1 MILFKKLKN
10 KAKIIRKKTQG
21 QSDIVGGILIVKGGQ
36 IKESKKGL
44 TNILYSLITKR
55 TKKYNFKEIGEPFE
69 DCGGAISSFCS
80 SDFGSIEFATK
91 IKNLDKALEKIK
103 SILEEPYFE
112 EDLLKVQ
119 KNKSIIEIRSKK
131 ENPFEFAF
139 NELRKITYKG
149 TPYES
154 SVLGEEKDIE
164 NISTSD
170 LYDRFKEMISPENI
184 VFSIA
189 SDKEIDIEKLE
200 ALLNGLKSEK
210 PIIISPKNNIIKNTH
225 QIKIKR
231 GGEQSTIIYA
241 FNAPSIKNKEEYFGF
256 KVLSSYLGG
265 GMSSL
270 FFRELREKKG
280 YAYATSAFYEPKFYA
295 SRLFCYIGTSKEKT
309 EKAASDMLSIIENL
323 KFDNKVVKLT
333 KNRVIG
339 SYLLSKQTKTSIASS
354 LASFEILG
362 FSYKTDENYKDYVEK
377 VDIDLLNYLKD
388 KYINH
393 YNCVIVEP

>member
-1 MILFKKLKN
+1 MVLFKKLKN
-10 KAKIIRKKTQG
+10 KARIIKKETQG
-21 QSDIVGGILIVKGGQ
+21 QSDIVGGVIILKGGQ
-36 IKESKKGL
+36 IKETKRGL

-55 TKKYNFKEIGEPFE
+55 TKKYNSKEIGEPFE
-69 DCGGAISSFCS
+69 DCGGTIGSFCS

-91 IKNLDKALEKIK
+91 IKNLDKALERIK
-103 SILEEPYFE
+103 SILEEPFFE

-119 KNKSIIEIRSKK
+119 KNKSIMEIRSKK

-164 NISTSD
+164 EIS
-170 LYDRFKEMISPENI
+170 I
-184 VFSIA
+184 
-189 SDKEIDIEKLE
+189 SDKKIDIEKLE
-200 ALLNGLKSEK
+200 NLLSGIISEK
-210 PIIISPKNNIIKNTH
+210 PITINPKNNIIKDT
-225 QIKIKR
+225 QKIKIKR
-231 GGEQSTIIYA
+231 EGEQSTIIYA
-241 FNAPSIKNKEEYFGF
+241 FNAPSIKNKNEYFGF

-309 EKAASDMLSIIENL
+309 EKAASDMLSIVENL
-323 KFDNKVVKLT
+323 KFDNRLVKLT

-339 SYLLSKQTKTSIASS
+339 SYFLSKQTKISIASS
-354 LASFEILG
+354 LAGFEILG
-362 FSYKTDENYKDYVEK
+362 FSYKTDENYKDYIEK